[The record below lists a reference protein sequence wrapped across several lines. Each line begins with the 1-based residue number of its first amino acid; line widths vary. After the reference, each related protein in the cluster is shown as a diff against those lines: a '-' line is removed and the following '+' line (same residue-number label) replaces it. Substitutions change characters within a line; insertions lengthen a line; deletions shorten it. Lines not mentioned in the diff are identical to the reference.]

1 MNVKNRYPKLR
12 HIDFMLVDLLSLLI
26 SFTAVFFVKFE
37 GFWFL
42 SGFGWSNIIWA
53 RLALLFVSADVV
65 LTYLL
70 NPYSGIFKRE
80 YYMEIIR
87 SLQLAAFNAISVA
100 LVLYVFKIGIDY
112 SRTVFIMTYVIYFFL
127 SVLLKYIWKRL
138 IVSGRIKAYETNKT
152 PLFIVT
158 QKALIDSV
166 IRDINA
172 DDYVPYE
179 IRGIHFVD
187 DSTISSY
194 QEIPVSGAGFADDII
209 RQHIGDVLIAL
220 SPHLINQQDYQK
232 LIDNAVNIHISIE
245 RTIGVQTED
254 QFLSEMGVCKTLSM
268 TAFSFRPSQL
278 LYLIFKRLLDI
289 LFGLIGLIV
298 LIPVTAI
305 VKIAYLA
312 SGDKAK
318 IFYTQKRIGQDGKT
332 IRIYKFRTMVP
343 NAEQMLKELLK
354 DEKIRAEW
362 EANQKIVNDPRITKL
377 GRVLRKSSIDELPQT
392 LNLLKSEMSLVGP
405 RPLVEGELEA
415 HGGLQLYQRVKPGI
429 TGWWA
434 CNGRSNIEYRERL
447 ELEYYYVKHFSMYL
461 DMLCIFRTALAVI
474 KKDGAE

>member
-1 MNVKNRYPKLR
+1 
-12 HIDFMLVDLLSLLI
+12 MLVDLLSLLI

-332 IRIYKFRTMVP
+332 IRI
-343 NAEQMLKELLK
+343 
-354 DEKIRAEW
+354 
-362 EANQKIVNDPRITKL
+362 
-377 GRVLRKSSIDELPQT
+377 
-392 LNLLKSEMSLVGP
+392 
-405 RPLVEGELEA
+405 
-415 HGGLQLYQRVKPGI
+415 
-429 TGWWA
+429 
-434 CNGRSNIEYRERL
+434 
-447 ELEYYYVKHFSMYL
+447 
-461 DMLCIFRTALAVI
+461 
-474 KKDGAE
+474 